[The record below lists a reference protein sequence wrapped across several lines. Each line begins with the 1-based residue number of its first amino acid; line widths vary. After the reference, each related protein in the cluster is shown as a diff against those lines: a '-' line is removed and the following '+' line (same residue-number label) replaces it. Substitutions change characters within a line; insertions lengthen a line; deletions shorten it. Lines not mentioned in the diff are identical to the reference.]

1 MAYRIAKLFGFE
13 FLLSLDDRAR
23 SGFLWQN
30 ILRPAATKVSQAVAF
45 TGGAAAS
52 LTPSAAIATSASPPL
67 ASPTSPEARRIFE
80 KIQGIEW
87 YHTID
92 LGHGIETPGRF
103 NHRPLVEL
111 YKLPASLEGKRVLDV
126 ATNNGFWAFELERRG
141 AREVIAVDVQ
151 KHSELDVP
159 PRERPTLTPEKLGE
173 LRDTG
178 FHVAKEIL
186 GSKAIRRNMSVY
198 DVSPETVG
206 KFDFVFCGDLLLH
219 LMNPVQAA
227 ANICSV
233 TSGEAYIVDCYS
245 PFIPQASMIYQGA
258 DQGTWWGFS
267 FSALERILRDAGFKK
282 VELLNKFKAPANP
295 GQGAFLWR
303 AVFRCSN

>member
-1 MAYRIAKLFGFE
+1 
-13 FLLSLDDRAR
+13 
-23 SGFLWQN
+23 
-30 ILRPAATKVSQAVAF
+30 
-45 TGGAAAS
+45 
-52 LTPSAAIATSASPPL
+52 L